1 MALYRFLFAPVLLAV
16 AVFHGGERVRERG
29 GAEQRAPAAVEA
41 ARAEVVPGAR
51 PVPAAARASPRAGH
65 GTAARAAAAH

>member
-51 PVPAAARASPRAGH
+51 PVPAATRASPREGPGTGAG
-65 GTAARAAAAH
+65 AAAAH

>member
-41 ARAEVVPGAR
+41 ARAEVVPGVR
-51 PVPAAARASPRAGH
+51 PVPAAARASPPA
-65 GTAARAAAAH
+65 GTASRAAAAH